1 MYIVWD
7 PDKAWIN
14 LKKHGITFEEAQT
27 VLASE
32 AQLILEDNN
41 YREQRF
47 IALGISMNLNLLVVV
62 YCYREEDLVRIIS
75 ARRATRRERKFY
87 EERIRF

>member
-47 IALGISMNLNLLVVV
+47 IALGISMILNLLVVI
-62 YCYREEDLVRIIS
+62 YCYREEDLVRIFS
-75 ARRATRRERKFY
+75 AQKSNKR
-87 EERIRF
+87 